1 MKNSRLVFPLLTLA
15 TIQACYGQTTKKGEI
30 FWERRVPERVTT
42 GRVAVIDANFQIRSD
57 WRDLSGGGLPARAG
71 WQMAFDTMGFD
82 PVTNQAYSG
91 IYGQGPGFWRWAN
104 VFRNPYSCNDIT
116 GLAPGTN
123 GLSATRFTTDIVWNP
138 GGTYERSGSG
148 RLAIAVFCTTGFG
161 SNPAG
166 ISWTGAL
173 GPSIGSGF
181 FGVVVD
187 FGVQQ
192 HGWRTYDANLTGTGF
207 SIPLP
212 AVTSITNP
220 ASVVMVI
227 GTLNGSTF
235 SLCPPTFAMQPTM
248 DTMANA
254 DDPNYPGLNPSR
266 SGVLQ
271 WDDDGGSIMQSVSNG
286 VHDNTV
292 STAAQSVPF
301 SELYNYDFTESNLGY
316 PQPAM
321 GLFVNSGLPRAAGTV
336 TSSSAVPSTIRL
348 KFIATNEIGI
358 PEGSS
363 PASVLNVNASPTTQ
377 GSYLVNTPQLQGPT
391 GVSRYAS
398 AEIAAPGYLIDVV
411 GPIDLESGD
420 PIPNAVL
427 ILGDVNADN
436 EIGPADFEVIVN
448 GFGCIYGDAFWNPSA
463 DLDLN
468 GEIGPGDF
476 EKVVQNFGLI
486 GETLNP

>member
-1 MKNSRLVFPLLTLA
+1 MRSFTIA
-15 TIQACYGQTTKKGEI
+15 TIFALASSQTCWGQVVKAGER
-30 FWERRVPERVTT
+30 FQETRTPERVTS
-42 GRVAVIDANFQIRSD
+42 GRVAVIDANFNLKSE
-57 WRDLSGGGLPARAG
+57 WRDLRSAGSPARAS

-82 PVTNQAYSG
+82 TVTNQSYSG
-91 IYGQGPGFWRWAN
+91 IYGQSPGFWRWSN
-104 VFRNPYSCNDIT
+104 VFRNPYICNDIT

-148 RLAIAVFCTTGFG
+148 RLAIAVFCATGFG

-173 GPSIGSGF
+173 GPLIGSGF
-181 FGVVVD
+181 YGVVID

-212 AVTSITNP
+212 STATTANP

-227 GTLNGSTF
+227 GTLNGTNF
-235 SLCPPTFAMQPTM
+235 SLCPPTFAMQPTL

-266 SGVLQ
+266 SGILQ
-271 WDDDGGSIMQSVSNG
+271 WDDDGGSIMQAVSNG

-292 STAAQSVPF
+292 STASQSVPF
-301 SELYNYDFTESNLGY
+301 SELYIYDFSESNLGY

-321 GLFVNSGLPRAAGTV
+321 GLFVNTAAPRVIGEVVSADEVPPMLGLTFV
-336 TSSSAVPSTIRL
+336 
-348 KFIATNEIGI
+348 ATNSAGN
-358 PEGSS
+358 PETT
-363 PASVLNVNASPTTQ
+363 AEDSVLSVNASPSADGGYSVTRPTLEGQ
-377 GSYLVNTPQLQGPT
+377 NGPA
-391 GVSRYAS
+391 SFAS
-398 AEIAAPGYLIDVV
+398 AEVTSPGYLIDVV
-411 GPIDLESGD
+411 GPFDLSSD
-420 PIPNAVL
+420 FQIPTASLV
-427 ILGDVNADN
+427 LGDVDGDN
-436 EIGPADFEVIVN
+436 EIGPGDFEAVVS
-448 GFGCIYGDAFWNPSA
+448 GFGSVYGNFAWNSLA
-463 DLDLN
+463 DLDRD

-476 EKVVQNFGLI
+476 EVVVRNFGI
-486 GETLNP
+486 SGENLLP